1 MTDLFREIRG
11 PELCRQA
18 FTGPPVTHLFVAP
31 HPDDVA
37 LSCGGLVARLR
48 KRGESVGIATVYSGA
63 GSRAELTPYQRQA
76 LGFGERRGSLAPA
89 DVMRERAA
97 EDAAYAVTVGARLFR
112 ADEPDAVFRG
122 YEGEDQLMGPP
133 RPDDLP
139 PYKCLEAA
147 LDSLRPAVAY
157 LPLAVGGHV
166 DHRLVHQAG
175 IIVLGGG
182 RYPHGGIP
190 PKRHC
195 QLVFYEDLPYAAVAE
210 FHSLEQLRPDQLA
223 GLSPWIRLV
232 PECVELSGD
241 LADRKLAGIRAYAS
255 QIDRLFGS
263 DAEMAAVIR
272 ARAVRVGTVAG
283 TEPAERYWRATAP

>member
-1 MTDLFREIRG
+1 M
-11 PELCRQA
+11 
-18 FTGPPVTHLFVAP
+18 GPPVAHLFVAP

-48 KRGESVGIATVYSGA
+48 ERSESVGVATIYSGA
-63 GSRAELTPYQRQA
+63 GSGAELTPYQREA
-76 LGFGERRGSLAPA
+76 LGFGERPGPIAPA
-89 DVMRERAA
+89 EVMAERAA
-97 EDAAYAVTVGARLFR
+97 EDAAYAAAVGARLFR

-139 PYKCLEAA
+139 PYRCLEAA

-157 LPLAVGGHV
+157 LPLGVGGHV
-166 DHRLVHQAG
+166 DHRLVHQAA
-175 IIVLGGG
+175 IILLGGG

-190 PKRHC
+190 PKRNC
-195 QLVFYEDLPYAAVAE
+195 RLVFYEDLPYAAFAE

-223 GLSPWIRLV
+223 GLSPWITLV
-232 PECVELSGD
+232 PEHVELTGD

-272 ARAVRVGTVAG
+272 ARAVRVGRVSG
-283 TEPAERYWRATAP
+283 TEPAERYWWATTP